1 MPSRKFAEEGGE
13 FATQVDS
20 PARTGFSERLE
31 LLPGGNQHLVEAS
44 FPNRQLAFEAKRESS
59 FDELDCPF
67 EREIRCGCER
77 DVQVI
82 WHHHERMQGKST
94 LFAIVSEHMEKKRS
108 VGIDLEET
116 AAIGGDGDKKC
127 TSLLRT

>member
-1 MPSRKFAEEGGE
+1 
-13 FATQVDS
+13 
-20 PARTGFSERLE
+20 
-31 LLPGGNQHLVEAS
+31 
-44 FPNRQLAFEAKRESS
+44 
-59 FDELDCPF
+59 
-67 EREIRCGCER
+67 
-77 DVQVI
+77 VQVI